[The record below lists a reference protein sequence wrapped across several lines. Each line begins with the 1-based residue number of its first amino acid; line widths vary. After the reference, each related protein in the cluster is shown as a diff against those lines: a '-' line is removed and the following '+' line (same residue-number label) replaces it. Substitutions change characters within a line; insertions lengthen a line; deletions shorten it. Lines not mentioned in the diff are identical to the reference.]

1 MIRATAHTLHFLC
14 VNKQASTP
22 ARLRI
27 AMVGCGAIGSELLR
41 LLQTRPQIQLQSVVV
56 RPGRETE
63 VQALLRG
70 FALDAAV
77 VTRVPAEGLDLLLEV
92 GGHSAVAEH
101 VVPALR
107 GGLSCVLASVGA
119 LASAPL
125 LAAVQA
131 AAQQGGAQ
139 AHLIPGAV
147 GGIDALAAARLG
159 GLDEVIY
166 TGRKAPS
173 AWRGTPAEALV
184 ALDRLEAPALIFEGT
199 AREAAVAYP
208 KNANVTATIAL
219 AGLGFDATRLRLFAD
234 PGVRQNVHR
243 LQARGAFGELD
254 VTVSAHTLPSN
265 PKTSALTVYSAL
277 RALMQRT
284 DVLSL

>member
-1 MIRATAHTLHFLC
+1 
-14 VNKQASTP
+14 
-22 ARLRI
+22 
-27 AMVGCGAIGSELLR
+27 MVGCGAIGSALLR
-41 LLQTRPQIQLQSVVV
+41 LLQTRPQIQLQAVVV
-56 RPGRETE
+56 RPGREAE
-63 VQALLRG
+63 VHALLRSLS
-70 FALDAAV
+70 LDAAV
-77 VTRVPAEGLDLLLEV
+77 VTQVPADGLDLLLEV

-101 VVPALR
+101 AVPALQR
-107 GGLSCVLASVGA
+107 GLSCVLASVGA

-125 LAAVQA
+125 LAAVQT

-184 ALDRLEAPALIFEGT
+184 ALDQLDSPALIFEGT
-199 AREAAVAYP
+199 AREAATAYP

-254 VTVSAHTLPSN
+254 VTVSAHPLSSN

-277 RALMQRT
+277 RALMQRV